1 MDTRYAARVFAV
13 AGIFNVVVGLSGL
26 LVPDLVLPV
35 IAVARPE
42 NPLFMQ
48 LAFGLILLLGIGY
61 WLIAWHPERNHDLML
76 LGALGKLFVFPF
88 MLWAWSRGNAGLHA
102 VGAGFG
108 DLVFALLFF
117 DVLRRMRATPGRQ
130 A

>member
-1 MDTRYAARVFAV
+1 
-13 AGIFNVVVGLSGL
+13 
-26 LVPDLVLPV
+26 
-35 IAVARPE
+35 
-42 NPLFMQ
+42 
-48 LAFGLILLLGIGY
+48 
-61 WLIAWHPERNHDLML
+61 ML

-88 MLWAWSRGNAGLHA
+88 MLWAWSRGDAGRHA

-117 DVLRRMRATPGRQ
+117 DVLRRMGGTPGRQ